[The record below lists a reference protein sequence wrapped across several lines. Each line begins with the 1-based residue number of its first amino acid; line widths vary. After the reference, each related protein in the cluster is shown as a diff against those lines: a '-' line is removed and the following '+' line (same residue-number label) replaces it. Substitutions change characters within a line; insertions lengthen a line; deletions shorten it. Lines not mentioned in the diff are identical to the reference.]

1 MNKGE
6 HDKICK
12 AGNRG
17 KMRNVEH
24 QNTHQRG
31 TVLLCSEDGFDLSAD
46 GEKSHWATQNTELK
60 KSNQVDG

>member
-31 TVLLCSEDGFDLSAD
+31 TVLLCANTGSTSLSTAKKPLGD
-46 GEKSHWATQNTELK
+46 PKHRTQKEQ
-60 KSNQVDG
+60 SG